1 MRFTSSSGGGASSRG
16 IPARLRRRSGCRLL
30 ATRSLTPRLLTPRL
44 LRNGLLATSLGLGGV
59 LALPVAAPVPAL
71 ARGAPDSFADLAA
84 RLLPSV
90 VNISSTGTATDDSED
105 DDEGDLPSAP
115 AAPDKGNKSGNNK
128 NGDGNGAVPAFPPGS
143 PFEKFF
149 HDFMNHH
156 GGQGGGGQGSGGQGD
171 GSGSGQGNSAQAPGR
186 KMQSLGSGFVIDPSG
201 LIVTNNHVIKGADV
215 ITVTLQDDTVLKA
228 RLLGHD
234 DKTDLA
240 LLKVEPAHPLPTVA
254 FGDSDTARVGD
265 WVMAIGNPFGLSG
278 TVTAGIVSSRGRS
291 FDNGPYDAFI
301 QTDAPINRGNSGGP
315 LFDMNGAVIGINT
328 AIYSPSGDSIG
339 IGFSIPSNEARTV
352 IEQLRRFGKATR
364 GWIGVRIQDVSPD
377 IADSLG
383 LKNPKG
389 ALLAGLDA
397 DGPATKAGMK
407 TGDVIQQVGGKPVDG
422 RSLPRIV
429 GETPVGQAV
438 PVLLWRDGHALTL
451 PVTIR
456 AFPDEAPASAPAP
469 AVRKP
474 APPAS
479 VDLLGLGMKLA
490 PLDDLLRQKYQIADS
505 QKGVVVTT
513 VTDNGVAA
521 DRGIHAGDVI
531 VEVQQSEVSQPAQ
544 VQDGMEAARR
554 QHRSSVVM
562 LVQSGDGL
570 RWVPLPVGA
579 QAGPGREAGPGKAPG

>member
-1 MRFTSSSGGGASSRG
+1 MSRSGEECCRMQETDRAMRFTTSSGGSACGRPDRSRG
-16 IPARLRRRSGCRLL
+16 TSSFGRRLL
-30 ATRSLTPRLLTPRL
+30 ASSLLSSVLM
-44 LRNGLLATSLGLGGV
+44 LGGG
-59 LALPVAAPVPAL
+59 LALPVAAPMPAL

-90 VNISSTGTATDDSED
+90 VNISSTGTASDDSED

-115 AAPDKGNKSGNNK
+115 AAPDKGRNNK
-128 NGDGNGAVPAFPPGS
+128 NGDKGEPAVPAFPPGS

-149 HDFMNHH
+149 HDFMNRH
-156 GGQGGGGQGSGGQGD
+156 GGPGGGQGNGHGGEG
-171 GSGSGQGNSAQAPGR
+171 GSGQAAPGR
-186 KMQSLGSGFVIDPSG
+186 RMQSLGSGFVIDPSG
-201 LIVTNNHVIKGADV
+201 LIVTNNHVIKGADL

-240 LLKVEPAHPLPTVA
+240 LLKVEPAHPLPAVA
-254 FGDSDTARVGD
+254 FGDSDKARVGD

-291 FDNGPYDAFI
+291 FDNGPYDEFI

-315 LFDMNGAVIGINT
+315 LFDMDGGVIGINT

-352 IEQLRRFGKATR
+352 IDQLRRFGKASR
-364 GWIGVRIQDVSPD
+364 GWIGVRIQDVSQD

-383 LKNPKG
+383 LKTPKG
-389 ALLAGLDA
+389 ALLAGLEA
-397 DGPATKAGMK
+397 DGPAAKAGMK
-407 TGDVIQQVGGKPVDG
+407 TGDVLQQVGGKAVDG

-429 GETPVGQAV
+429 GETPVGQTV
-438 PVLLWRDGHALTL
+438 PVVLWRDGHPLTL

-456 AFPDEAPASAPAP
+456 AFPDDAAASAAP
-469 AVRKP
+469 PVVRKP

-479 VDLLGLGMKLA
+479 VDLAGLGMTLA
-490 PLDDLLRQKYQIADS
+490 PLDDLLRQKYQIADT
-505 QKGVVVTT
+505 QKGVAVTG
-513 VTDNGVAA
+513 VAGSGVAA

-531 VEVQQSEVSQPAQ
+531 VEVQQTEVSSPAQ
-544 VQDGMEAARR
+544 VQNGIDEARR
-554 QHRSSVVM
+554 QHRPSVVM
-562 LVQSGDGL
+562 LVQSGDGM
-570 RWVPLPVGA
+570 RWVPLPITGA
-579 QAGPGREAGPGKAPG
+579 PAAGKAPG

>member
-1 MRFTSSSGGGASSRG
+1 MRFTSSSGGGAPSCG
-16 IPARLRRRSGCRLL
+16 FPARVRRRSGPRLL
-30 ATRSLTPRLLTPRL
+30 AS
-44 LRNGLLATSLGLGGV
+44 GLLATGLALGGV

-90 VNISSTGTATDDSED
+90 VNISSTGTAADESED

-115 AAPDKGNKSGNNK
+115 AAPSKGNRNGNNK
-128 NGDGNGAVPAFPPGS
+128 NGDGNQAVPAFPPGS

-156 GGQGGGGQGSGGQGD
+156 GG
-171 GSGSGQGNSAQAPGR
+171 GQGNSQNKGEGNQNDAHTAPGR

-240 LLKVEPAHPLPTVA
+240 LLKVEPAHPLPAAA

-407 TGDVIQQVGGKPVDG
+407 TGDVIQQVNGKPVDG

-438 PVLLWRDGHALTL
+438 PVLLWRGGHALTL

-456 AFPDEAPASAPAP
+456 AFPDEAAVPAPAP

-505 QKGVVVTT
+505 QKGVVVTA
-513 VTDNGVAA
+513 VTSNGVAA

-544 VQDGMEAARR
+544 VQDGMDAARR

-570 RWVPLPVGA
+570 RWVPLPVGNA
-579 QAGPGREAGPGKAPG
+579 QAGPGKAPG

>member
-1 MRFTSSSGGGASSRG
+1 MRFTSSSGGGAPSRG
-16 IPARLRRRSGCRLL
+16 VPVRVRRRSGCRLL
-30 ATRSLTPRLLTPRL
+30 S
-44 LRNGLLATSLGLGGV
+44 NGLLATGLALGGV

-90 VNISSTGTATDDSED
+90 VNISSTGTAADYSED

-128 NGDGNGAVPAFPPGS
+128 NGGGNQAVPAFPPGS

-156 GGQGGGGQGSGGQGD
+156 GGGQGGGGQGNG
-171 GSGSGQGNSAQAPGR
+171 AQAPGR

-240 LLKVEPAHPLPTVA
+240 LLKVDPAHPLPAVA

-315 LFDMNGAVIGINT
+315 LFDMDGAVIGINT

-352 IEQLRRFGKATR
+352 IEQLRRFGHATR

-397 DGPATKAGMK
+397 DGPAARAGMK

-456 AFPDEAPASAPAP
+456 AFPDEAPAPAPAP
-469 AVRKP
+469 AARKA
-474 APPAS
+474 APPVA

-513 VTDNGVAA
+513 VTENGVAA

-544 VQDGMEAARR
+544 VQDGMDAARR

-562 LVQSGDGL
+562 LVQSGDGM
-570 RWVPLPVGA
+570 RWVPLPVGNA

>member
-1 MRFTSSSGGGASSRG
+1 MRFTSSSGGGAAWRGSCSLPDRVRRLSRG
-16 IPARLRRRSGCRLL
+16 RLL
-30 ATRSLTPRLLTPRL
+30 GCGLLTTVL
-44 LRNGLLATSLGLGGV
+44 VLGGG
-59 LALPVAAPVPAL
+59 LALPVATPVPAL

-90 VNISSTGTATDDSED
+90 VNISSTGTADDPSED
-105 DDEGDLPSAP
+105 DDEGDLPSPPSAP
-115 AAPDKGNKSGNNK
+115 GNGNRNGNNK
-128 NGDGNGAVPAFPPGS
+128 NGDRTPSVPAFPPGS

-149 HDFMNHH
+149 HDFMNRH
-156 GGQGGGGQGSGGQGD
+156 GGQGGGQGGNQDGSQGSGGQ
-171 GSGSGQGNSAQAPGR
+171 AAPGR
-186 KMQSLGSGFVIDPSG
+186 RMQSLGSGFVIDPSG
-201 LIVTNNHVIKGADV
+201 LIVTNNHVIKGADL

-240 LLKVEPAHPLPTVA
+240 LLKVEPAHPLPAVA

-265 WVMAIGNPFGLSG
+265 WVVAIGNPFGLSG

-352 IEQLRRFGKATR
+352 IEQLRRYGKATR
-364 GWIGVRIQDVSPD
+364 GWIGVRIQDVSQD

-383 LKNPKG
+383 LKSPKG

-397 DGPATKAGMK
+397 DGPAMKAGMK
-407 TGDVIQQVGGKPVDG
+407 TGDVIQQVGGKAVDG

-429 GETPVGQAV
+429 GETPVGQTV
-438 PVLLWRDGHALTL
+438 PVVLWRDGHPLTL
-451 PVTIR
+451 PVTVR
-456 AFPDEAPASAPAP
+456 AFPDEAAAPSGTPAP
-469 AVRKP
+469 KKP

-479 VDLLGLGMKLA
+479 VDLAGLGMTLA
-490 PLDDLLRQKYQIADS
+490 PLDDLLRQKYGIADT
-505 QKGVVVTT
+505 QKGVVVTI
-513 VTDNGVAA
+513 VAGSGVAA
-521 DRGIHAGDVI
+521 DRGIKAGDVI
-531 VEVQQSEVSQPAQ
+531 VEVQQSEVSSPAQ
-544 VQDGMEAARR
+544 VQAGLDAARR
-554 QHRSSVVM
+554 QHRPSVVM

-570 RWVPLPVGA
+570 RWVPLPIA
-579 QAGPGREAGPGKAPG
+579 NAPNGPKAPG